1 MGTLDDLHRMV
12 DAIPEGRREEAR
24 VLLAGLIVTPSNER
38 NLTDKTGDELLAE
51 IAADPALKAKFDAML
66 ARETAAMDRGEGID
80 GETFM
85 AELLAGLPE
94 E

>member
-24 VLLAGLIVTPSNER
+24 VLLAGLLALPVHER
-38 NLTDKTGDELLAE
+38 ALLDKTGDELLAE
-51 IAADPALKAKFDAML
+51 IAADPTLKAKFDAML
-66 ARETAAMDRGEGID
+66 ARETAAMERGEGID

-85 AELLAGLPE
+85 AQLLAGLHE